1 MNINKFTK
9 AFLFFAL
16 ILCLIQSSA
25 QAYNTE
31 IVKDGYTTA
40 SGNKK
45 YDLIKGVFKF
55 PAVNA
60 INDKFIDI
68 PARFFYSDGFFEEDP
83 YKYNPSIATASLCM
97 AMAGFYSHEGGTGKN
112 ANYSNKSQNIVE
124 YMKDIGVAEKNI
136 YRNAYNRMRP
146 QTDSIGVTIGM
157 KKLSN
162 GRTLIPVSI
171 RGANYEREWTS
182 NVTLGN
188 EEDGEAK
195 GFATAANIVFSEIK
209 KYITQSDDLVTEVNE
224 GKVNFW
230 ISGYSRAGATTNLTA
245 RRLVDEYVSK
255 GNQVF
260 AYCIEAPMGGVEI
273 AKTSGSNYNCIH
285 NVINHNDLVPR
296 VAPRKMGF
304 FRYGV
309 DHYIPGSKAGTIDK
323 WNDGRQS
330 DNASYNTYSNP
341 TGYAALKTDM
351 LKHLAAINSHI
362 KFSDVFK
369 TKGLKKLV
377 MFPPVEGQA
386 ILMSGYLDDLVRSYV
401 LFNPS

>member
-9 AFLFFAL
+9 VFLFFAL

-40 SGNKK
+40 SGGKK

-55 PAVNA
+55 PAVDA
-60 INDKFIDI
+60 INGKFIDM

-83 YKYNPSIATASLCM
+83 YRYNPSIATASICM
-97 AMAGFYSHEGGTGKN
+97 AMAGFYSNEGGTGKN
-112 ANYSNKSQNIVE
+112 ANYSNKSQNIVD

-182 NVTLGN
+182 NVTLGK

-195 GFATAANIVFSEIK
+195 GFATAANIAFSEIK
-209 KYITQSDDLVTEVNE
+209 KYIT
-224 GKVNFW
+224 
-230 ISGYSRAGATTNLTA
+230 
-245 RRLVDEYVSK
+245 
-255 GNQVF
+255 
-260 AYCIEAPMGGVEI
+260 
-273 AKTSGSNYNCIH
+273 
-285 NVINHNDLVPR
+285 
-296 VAPRKMGF
+296 
-304 FRYGV
+304 
-309 DHYIPGSKAGTIDK
+309 
-323 WNDGRQS
+323 
-330 DNASYNTYSNP
+330 
-341 TGYAALKTDM
+341 
-351 LKHLAAINSHI
+351 
-362 KFSDVFK
+362 
-369 TKGLKKLV
+369 
-377 MFPPVEGQA
+377 
-386 ILMSGYLDDLVRSYV
+386 
-401 LFNPS
+401 